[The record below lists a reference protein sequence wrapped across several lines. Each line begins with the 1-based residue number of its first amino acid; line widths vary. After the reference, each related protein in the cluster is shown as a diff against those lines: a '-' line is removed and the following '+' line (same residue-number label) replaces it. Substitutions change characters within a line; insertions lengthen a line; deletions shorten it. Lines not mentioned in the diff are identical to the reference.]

1 MSSIEVVDDAG
12 FAALLERVEVVA
24 VDVRPPFAFN
34 ESHIPGAVNLPAFLL
49 GSSSDGVPDVTA
61 VARHLGAQG
70 IARDVRVVAY
80 DDGASPAAARLL
92 WVLAYMGH
100 PSLALLDGG
109 ISHWTRSGRPTEAGS
124 VRREATDYDMG
135 ETDDSV
141 LARLDAVRR
150 ALDDPAVIILD
161 VRDVSEYEGMQM
173 TALRNGHIPGARHMT
188 WSDNLSVSEAG
199 SALLRPP
206 EELRRQYH
214 ELGITPDV
222 TVIVHCQSGS
232 RSSETFVVLK
242 ALGYPDAA
250 NYSAGWQEWGNLSD
264 TPVDEL

>member
-1 MSSIEVVDDAG
+1 MSSIEVVDDADL
-12 FAALLERVEVVA
+12 AAWLERAEVVP

-34 ESHIPGAVNLPAFLL
+34 QGHIPGAVNFPAFLL
-49 GSSSDGVPDVTA
+49 GSASDGVPDVEA

-70 IARDVRVVAY
+70 ITRDVRVVAY

-92 WVLAYMGH
+92 WVLSYMRH
-100 PSLALLDGG
+100 PFLVLLDGG
-109 ISHWTRSGRPTEAGS
+109 ISHWTRSERPTEAGS
-124 VRREATDYDMG
+124 VRREATDYDIV

-141 LARLDAVRR
+141 LARLDAVRA
-150 ALDDPAVIILD
+150 ALDDPGVVILD
-161 VRDVSEYEGMQM
+161 VRDVPEYEGMQM

-199 SALLRPP
+199 SLLLRPA
-206 EELRRQYH
+206 EELRREYH
-214 ELGITPDV
+214 DLGITPDA

-242 ALGYPDAA
+242 ALGYPNVA